1 MSNVM
6 ETFITR
12 DPFFANQYCSSEQ
25 RFSDGVS
32 GLLYAPNLLS
42 FWKQISSCPVPH
54 LWPEL
59 PGGTQ
64 YLSWAREMWPCSL
77 WVASVFVCGFFTK
90 QKRLFFVL
98 FWIRGFFFFFF
109 TKSSGLVHCDIFQY
123 TLLSSQSLLGK
134 VSWGNQNLLLSLWNS
149 EIKATLQ
156 NNRIVINVVCRLV
169 TQSIGQ

>member
-12 DPFFANQYCSSEQ
+12 DPFFANQYCSLEQ

-42 FWKQISSCPVPH
+42 FWKQISSFPVPQ
-54 LWPEL
+54 LWQEL

-109 TKSSGLVHCDIFQY
+109 FYQEQW
-123 TLLSSQSLLGK
+123 LSPLWYFSVYIVKFSKPVRQGVLGK
-134 VSWGNQNLLLSLWNS
+134 SKFIIVIMKLWN
-149 EIKATLQ
+149 
-156 NNRIVINVVCRLV
+156 
-169 TQSIGQ
+169 

>member
-77 WVASVFVCGFFTK
+77 WVASVFHQTEAFILC
-90 QKRLFFVL
+90 FVL
-98 FWIRGFFFFFF
+98 DSGIFFFF